1 MKTPLIYPSFEKELD
16 FPERLQQVIEEFG
29 SRYALSKASG
39 IAVSTLQAYEAG
51 SKPGLDALVTLART
65 GNLSIE
71 WLLTGK
77 GKIRASGMVSGN
89 SYADVVMVDQYKYGA
104 AINTELIIGQIPFSR
119 YFLERKLQLD
129 APRHRSLLAI
139 ESEQNLGGIRRGD
152 LVLIDRT
159 QTALRD
165 DGMYLLNVPGMVLK
179 GVSVF
184 PNGWVVVTGPQI
196 EFEDQRSLKVIPISL
211 KMRRRELLGDGKLI
225 ASKVIGRAVLVS
237 RPMHGL
243 G

>member
-1 MKTPLIYPSFEKELD
+1 MKTPPIDQNFEKESD
-16 FPERLQQVIEEFG
+16 FPQRLQQVIKEFG

-71 WLLTGK
+71 WLVTGK
-77 GKIRASGMVSGN
+77 GEIRASGMVAGN
-89 SYADVVMVDQYKYGA
+89 SFADVVLVDQHQYGA
-104 AINTELIIGQIPFSR
+104 AISMELIVGQIPFSR
-119 YFLERKLQLD
+119 HFLEHKLKLD
-129 APRHRSLLAI
+129 APRHQSLLTI
-139 ESEQNLGGIRRGD
+139 ESGQNLGGIRRGD

-165 DGMYLLNVPGMVLK
+165 DGMYLLNLPGMVLK
-179 GVSVF
+179 GISVF
-184 PNGWVVVTGPQI
+184 PNGWILLTGPQI
-196 EFEDQRSLKVIPISL
+196 EFEDQRSSKVIPISL